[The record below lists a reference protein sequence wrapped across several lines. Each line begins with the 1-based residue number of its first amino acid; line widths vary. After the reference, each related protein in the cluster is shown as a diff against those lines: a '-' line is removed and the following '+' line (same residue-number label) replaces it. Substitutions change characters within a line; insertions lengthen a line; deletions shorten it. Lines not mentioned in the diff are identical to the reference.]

1 MGSKGGRNTESWG
14 MGCTPTQGPLP
25 SASEKRP
32 SLGAQVIHNL
42 RASWQD
48 RKDKNLG
55 AEPAKPT
62 ET

>member
-1 MGSKGGRNTESWG
+1 